1 MWLAQAADVAATAD
15 ESAGASMMS
24 KTAKIL
30 RSSLIMLS
38 FGAAV
43 PAVWAA
49 NAEPQHSSTG
59 TRFSVPIQAAD
70 APPTPRILDLKAPDV
85 RDVMTTDEMAAAL
98 NPPSDVEVLESGAVA
113 VHSEQPAPYVPGG
126 FAALYWAALHP
137 FSAWRVFAPVQ

>member
-1 MWLAQAADVAATAD
+1 
-15 ESAGASMMS
+15 MMS
-24 KTAKIL
+24 KAAKVL
-30 RSSLIMLS
+30 RSSLILLTL
-38 FGAAV
+38 GAAV

-49 NAEPQHSSTG
+49 NAATPPDASTG
-59 TRFSVPIQAAD
+59 ARFSVPVQAAD
-70 APPTPRILDLKAPDV
+70 TPPAPRVLDLKAPDV

-137 FSAWRVFAPVQ
+137 LSAWRIFAPVP